1 MVAWPAVGLDLLYY
15 RRLQI
20 HRAETVDLAVNVV
33 IAVVVN
39 QPNIA
44 NFRANF
50 DCGGSSL
57 YLQVLHHRDGVTI
70 VQYVS

>member
-39 QPNIA
+39 QPNIV

-50 DCGGSSL
+50 D
-57 YLQVLHHRDGVTI
+57 
-70 VQYVS
+70 